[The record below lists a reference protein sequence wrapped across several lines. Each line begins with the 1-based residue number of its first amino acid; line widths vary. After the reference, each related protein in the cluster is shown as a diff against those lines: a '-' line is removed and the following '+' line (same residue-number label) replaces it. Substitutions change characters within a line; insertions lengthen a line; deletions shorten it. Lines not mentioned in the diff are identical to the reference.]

1 MVFGLATVVAL
12 STVSLAPTWLYSVVL
27 FGLGLIATVVYVR
40 VLR

>member
-1 MVFGLATVVAL
+1 MVFGWATVVSL
-12 STVSLAPTWLYSVVL
+12 STVSLAPYWLYAVAL